1 MTVPLIQV
9 RGLKTYFRTEDGM
22 AKAVDG
28 VDFDIQAGEVLGLV
42 GESGSGKSV
51 TALSIL
57 RLIPDPPGKI
67 VGGSIFYK
75 GRDLLKLSW
84 KEIRDIRGKEISMIF
99 QEPMTSLNPVFTIG
113 KQLMEVILEH
123 EMVSKKEAFN
133 RSVEMLEL
141 VGIPDPASRM
151 NDYPHQYSGGMRQ
164 RVMIAMALACGP
176 SLLIADEPTTALDVT
191 IQAQILE
198 LMLKI
203 KAQRKDAAILL
214 ITHNLAVVAETCN
227 RVMVMYGGKIQEIA
241 PVKELFK
248 NPQHPYTRG
257 LLASLPTVDG
267 EKQPRLRTI
276 PGNVPSILDLPVGC
290 KFVTRCPERLGKCES
305 IEPELIETAP
315 GHWVRCH
322 LVDCR
327 SGL

>member
-1 MTVPLIQV
+1 MTTAKPLLQV
-9 RGLKTYFRTEDGM
+9 RDLKTYFHTEAGT

-28 VDFDIQAGEVLGLV
+28 VSFDILQGEVLGLV

-67 VGGSIFYK
+67 VGGSVLYK
-75 GRDLLKLSW
+75 GQDLLKLSW
-84 KEIRDIRGKEISMIF
+84 EDIRKVRGNEISMIF

-113 KQLMEVILEH
+113 MQIMEVILQH
-123 EMVSKKEAFN
+123 NNVPKKEAFD
-133 RSVEMLEL
+133 RAVRMLEL
-141 VGIPDPASRM
+141 VGIPAAAARM
-151 NDYPHQYSGGMRQ
+151 NDYPHQFSGGMRQ
-164 RVMIAMALACGP
+164 RVMIAIALACDP

-203 KAQRKDAAILL
+203 KDQRQDAAILL
-214 ITHNLAVVAETCN
+214 ITHNLAVVAETCH

-241 PVKELFK
+241 PVRELFK
-248 NPQHPYTRG
+248 NPLHPYTKG
-257 LLASLPTVDG
+257 LLASLPAVDG
-267 EKQPRLRTI
+267 ARHTRLRTI

-290 KFVTRCPERLGKCES
+290 KFVTRCPERLEKCWTY
-305 IEPELIETAP
+305 EPPLIEVSP
-315 GHWVRCH
+315 GHWVRCV
-322 LVDCR
+322 LVEK
-327 SGL
+327 